1 VTSRIKDSILVFP
14 LSTVDTRPLFQVH
27 IFYLGKAN
35 LRRTKMIPEIEGM
48 TILMAEGIAGFIVFI
63 LFLKGFCLIGPNQVG
78 ILTKR
83 MLGRKMPEGQII
95 ARHGE
100 IGVQAKTLM
109 PGLYW
114 RMPVIWSFMKVP
126 VVAIDIASIGIV
138 ESIDGE
144 PLPKGRVLADEVE
157 CNQFQDA
164 EMFLANH
171 GKKGPQVGILRP
183 GTYRINTRLFNVTSA
198 PAVKIEENTI
208 GIAVAKDGISLPS
221 GYVIA
226 PKAMNS
232 DGTEVDHKA
241 YQNGQLFIDSKGY
254 RGPQLDT
261 LQPGIYF
268 INPNLFDIKIEDVA
282 EVLPGYVAVIRS
294 NVGLELERAPEG
306 PKATGE
312 IKLAGPIHE
321 DVEKILIIDK
331 YTRGIWRD
339 PVAPGKYNLNT
350 VAFSAYQ
357 VPTSAVTIDWASEG
371 RIGTEVKGVKPTEA
385 KAAGV
390 LYSFDPLKVT
400 SKDGFQLEVN
410 VRMVIR
416 IQPANA
422 AYIIARFGSV
432 ANLIDQIVHPLIDSS
447 FRNKAGEKK
456 AIDFFQSRT
465 DLQTEALIH
474 AKDKFSEY
482 NVEAQNLLIAYI
494 DIPKDLLDTQTKK
507 EIANQQQAQYDQEA
521 MAQEKRIAVMEKSA
535 RADKQKDV
543 IDAKLSIDINNDR
556 AEAKVKEADGNR
568 RSVILQAQGTR
579 ESTILVAQGTKESTI
594 LVADAN
600 SYKSKIEGDGVAAA
614 YNAQKDAIGQQN
626 VAIIKLI
633 QEIAA
638 GNIQIVPQVLVQGGD
653 SGAGGNLFNV
663 WLSQMISQNIP
674 KNAAKDIKEAAE

>member
-1 VTSRIKDSILVFP
+1 
-14 LSTVDTRPLFQVH
+14 
-27 IFYLGKAN
+27 
-35 LRRTKMIPEIEGM
+35 MITGM
-48 TILMAEGIAGFIVFI
+48 TGMTEWLGIGIVAFIVFMFI
-63 LFLKGFCLIGPNQVG
+63 VRGFCLIGPNQVG
-78 ILTKR
+78 ILTKN
-83 MLGRKMPEGQII
+83 MLGKKMPEGQII
-95 ARHGE
+95 ARNGE
-100 IGVQAKTLM
+100 IGVQARTLM

-114 RMPVIWSFMKVP
+114 RMPIIWSFAKVP
-126 VVAIDIASIGIV
+126 VVTVDIASIGVV

-183 GTYRINTRLFNVTSA
+183 GTYRINSRMFNIAKA
-198 PAVKIEENTI
+198 PAIKIAENTI
-208 GIAVAKDGISLPS
+208 GIAVARDGIPLPT

-226 PKAMNS
+226 PKALKD
-232 DGTEVDHKA
+232 DGTESDHKS
-241 YQNGQLFIDSKGY
+241 YQNGQLFIDNKGY

-261 LQPGIYF
+261 LQPGIYY
-268 INPNLFDIKIEDVA
+268 INPNLFDIKIESVA

-294 NVGLELERAPEG
+294 NVGLELERALEGPEG
-306 PKATGE
+306 TTREG
-312 IKLAGPIHE
+312 KLGGPIHE
-321 DVEKILIIDK
+321 DVEKILITNK
-331 YTRGIWRD
+331 YTRGIWRE
-339 PVAPGKYNLNT
+339 PIAPGKYNLNS
-350 VAFSAYQ
+350 VAFTAYQ
-357 VPTSAVTIDWASEG
+357 VPTSAVTIDWATEG
-371 RIGTEVKGVKPTEA
+371 RIGTEVKGIKSAET
-385 KAAGV
+385 KAAAV

-416 IQPANA
+416 IQPGNA

-465 DLQTEALIH
+465 DLQTEALAH
-474 AKDKFSEY
+474 AKERFSEY

-521 MAQEKRIAVMEKSA
+521 MAQEKRIAVMEKSS

-556 AEAKVKEADGNR
+556 AEARVKEADGIR
-568 RSVILQAQGTR
+568 RSVILQ
-579 ESTILVAQGTKESTI
+579 AQGTKESTI
-594 LVADAN
+594 LVADGN

-614 YNAQKDAIGQQN
+614 YTAQKEAIGQQN

-638 GNIQIVPQVLVQGGD
+638 GKIQIVPQVLVGGGEG
-653 SGAGGNLFNV
+653 SSSGNLLTA
-663 WLSQMISQNIP
+663 WLAQMISQNVS
-674 KNAAKDIKEAAE
+674 KKAESEAKPAE

>member
-1 VTSRIKDSILVFP
+1 MT
-14 LSTVDTRPLFQVH
+14 TVL
-27 IFYLGKAN
+27 IG
-35 LRRTKMIPEIEGM
+35 
-48 TILMAEGIAGFIVFI
+48 GIVLCLAVFIVLLFI
-63 LFLKGFCLIGPNQVG
+63 LKGFCLIGANQVG
-78 ILTKR
+78 ILTKN
-83 MLGRKMPEGQII
+83 MFGKKMPEGQII

-100 IGVQAKTLM
+100 IGVQASTLM

-114 RMPVIWSFMKVP
+114 RLPIIWSFTKVP
-126 VVAIDIASIGIV
+126 VVTIDIASIGIV

-183 GTYRINTRLFNVTSA
+183 GTYRINSILFNINKA
-198 PAVKIEENTI
+198 PAVKIDENTI
-208 GIAVAKDGISLPS
+208 GIAVAKDGIPLPS

-226 PKAMNS
+226 PKAQNA
-232 DGTEVDHKA
+232 DGIEADHKA

-268 INPNLFDIKIEDVA
+268 INPNLFDIKVEGVA

-294 NVGLELERAPEG
+294 NVGLDLERAPVGPELTTKEG
-306 PKATGE
+306 RLG
-312 IKLAGPIHE
+312 GPIHE
-321 DVEKILIIDK
+321 DVEKILITNK
-331 YTRGIWRD
+331 YTRGIWRE
-339 PVAPGKYNLNT
+339 PIAPGKYNLNAIAFT
-350 VAFSAYQ
+350 VYQ

-416 IQPANA
+416 IQPGNA

-465 DLQTEALIH
+465 VLQTEALAH
-474 AKDKFSEY
+474 AQERFSEY

-521 MAQEKRIAVMEKSA
+521 LAQEKRIAVMEKAS

-556 AEAKVKEADGNR
+556 AEAMVKAADGSR
-568 RSVILQAQGTR
+568 RSVIL
-579 ESTILVAQGTKESTI
+579 EAQGTKEATI
-594 LVADAN
+594 LVADGN
-600 SYKSKIEGDGVAAA
+600 SYKSKIEGDGIAAA
-614 YNAQKDAIGQQN
+614 YNAQKEAIGQQN

-638 GNIQIVPQVLVQGGD
+638 GKIQIVPQVLVGGGEG
-653 SGAGGNLFNV
+653 SASGNLFNA
-663 WLSQMISQNIP
+663 WLSQMISQNAT
-674 KNAAKDIKEAAE
+674 KK

>member
-1 VTSRIKDSILVFP
+1 
-14 LSTVDTRPLFQVH
+14 
-27 IFYLGKAN
+27 
-35 LRRTKMIPEIEGM
+35 MIGW
-48 TILMAEGIAGFIVFI
+48 IALGFIGFI
-63 LFLKGFCLIGPNQVG
+63 FLLFILKGFCLIGANQVG
-78 ILTKR
+78 ILTKN
-83 MLGRKMPEGQII
+83 MLGKKMPEGQII

-100 IGVQAKTLM
+100 IGVQARTLM

-114 RMPVIWSFMKVP
+114 RLPIIWSFTKVP
-126 VVAIDIASIGIV
+126 VVTVENATIGIV

-144 PLPKGRVLADEVE
+144 PLSRGRVLADEVE
-157 CNQFQDA
+157 SNQFQDA

-183 GTYRINTRLFNVTSA
+183 GTYRINTRLFNITKA
-198 PAVKIEENTI
+198 PAIKIAENTI
-208 GIAVAKDGISLPS
+208 GVAVAKDGIPLPS

-226 PKAMNS
+226 PKALNA
-232 DGTEVDHKA
+232 DGTEADHKA
-241 YQNGQLFIDSKGY
+241 YQNGQRFIDSKGY

-268 INPNLFDIKIEDVA
+268 INPNLFDIRIENVA

-294 NVGLELERAPEG
+294 NVGLELERTPQG
-306 PKATGE
+306 PDHATGE
-312 IKLAGPIHE
+312 GKLSGPIHE
-321 DVEKILIIDK
+321 DVEKILITNK
-331 YTRGIWRD
+331 YTRGIWRE
-339 PVAPGKYNLNT
+339 PIAPGKYNLNAI
-350 VAFSAYQ
+350 AFTAYQ

-371 RIGTEVKGVKPTEA
+371 RIGTEVKGIKSPET
-385 KAAGV
+385 KAAAV

-416 IQPANA
+416 IQPGNA

-465 DLQTEALIH
+465 DLQTEALAH
-474 AKDKFSEY
+474 AKERFSEY

-543 IDAKLSIDINNDR
+543 IDAKLSIDINHDM

-568 RSVILQAQGTR
+568 RSVILQAQGTK
-579 ESTILVAQGTKESTI
+579 ESTMLVAQG
-594 LVADAN
+594 N

-614 YNAQKDAIGQQN
+614 YVAQKEAIGQQN
-626 VAIIKLI
+626 VAVIKLV

-638 GNIQIVPQVLVQGGD
+638 GKIQIVPQVLVGGGE
-653 SGAGGNLFNV
+653 GATSGNLFNA
-663 WLSQMISQNIP
+663 WLSQMLAQNTP
-674 KNAAKDIKEAAE
+674 KKEE

>member
-1 VTSRIKDSILVFP
+1 MMGWIVLGVAVLVALLIL
-14 LSTVDTRPLFQVH
+14 LRGLRLIRP
-27 IFYLGKAN
+27 N
-35 LRRTKMIPEIEGM
+35 E
-48 TILMAEGIAGFIVFI
+48 
-63 LFLKGFCLIGPNQVG
+63 VG
-78 ILTKR
+78 ILTKN
-83 MLGRKMPEGQII
+83 MFGKKMPEGQVI
-95 ARHGE
+95 AREGE
-100 IGVQAKTLM
+100 IGIRASTLM

-114 RMPVIWSFMKVP
+114 KLPIVWSFTKVP
-126 VVAIDIASIGIV
+126 VVTIGVDSIGVV

-144 PLPKGRVLADEVE
+144 PLPKGRVLGDEVE

-164 EMFLANH
+164 SMFLAGH

-183 GTYRINTRLFNVTSA
+183 GTYRINGKLFSV
-198 PAVKIEENTI
+198 AVAKAVRIAENTI
-208 GIAVAKDGISLPS
+208 GIAIAKDGIPLPP
-221 GYVIA
+221 GYIIA
-226 PKAMNS
+226 PKATNV
-232 DGTEVDHKA
+232 DGTEADHKF

-261 LQPGIYF
+261 LQPGLYY
-268 INPNLFDIKIEDVA
+268 INPLLFDIKPEYVA

-294 NVGLELERAPEG
+294 NVGLELERSAER
-306 PKATGE
+306 PKPTTGE
-312 IKLAGPIHE
+312 GKLTGPVHE
-321 DVEKILIIDK
+321 DVERILITDK
-331 YTRGIWRD
+331 YTRGIWSE

-350 VAFSAYQ
+350 IAFTPYQ

-371 RIGTEVKGVKPTEA
+371 RIGTEVKGTKPPEVKD
-385 KAAGV
+385 AAV
-390 LYSFDPLKVT
+390 LYKFDPLKVT

-465 DLQTEALIH
+465 DLQTEALVH
-474 AKDKFSEY
+474 AKERFSEY

-494 DIPKDLLDTQTKK
+494 DIPKELLDTQTKK

-521 MAQEKRIAVMEKSA
+521 LAQEKRIAVMEKSS

-556 AEAKVKEADGNR
+556 AEAKVREADGDR
-568 RSVILQAQGTR
+568 RSVILRAH
-579 ESTILVAQGTKESTI
+579 GTKESTI
-594 LVADAN
+594 LVADGNA
-600 SYKSKIEGDGVAAA
+600 YQSKTEGEGVAAA
-614 YNAQKDAIGQQN
+614 YEAQKEAIGQQN

-638 GNIQIVPQVLVQGGD
+638 GKIQIVPQVLVGGG
-653 SGAGGNLFNV
+653 SSASGNLFNA
-663 WLSQMISQNIP
+663 WLSQMIAQNAP
-674 KNAAKDIKEAAE
+674 KAKEDKDN

>member
-1 VTSRIKDSILVFP
+1 MMEGWIV
-14 LSTVDTRPLFQVH
+14 
-27 IFYLGKAN
+27 LG
-35 LRRTKMIPEIEGM
+35 IVV
-48 TILMAEGIAGFIVFI
+48 LMAVAVMISGFR
-63 LFLKGFCLIGPNQVG
+63 LIQANEVG
-78 ILTKR
+78 ILTRNMFGK
-83 MLGRKMPEGQII
+83 KMPEGQII
-95 ARHGE
+95 ARNGE
-100 IGVQAKTLM
+100 VGVQARILM

-114 RMPVIWSFMKVP
+114 RLPIIWSFTKVP
-126 VVAIDIASIGIV
+126 VVTVDDDSIGLI
-138 ESIDGE
+138 ESVDGE

-157 CNQFQDA
+157 CNQFQDG

-183 GTYRINTRLFNVTSA
+183 GTYRINTKLFSVTTA
-198 PAVKIEENTI
+198 PAIKIPENSI
-208 GIAVAKDGISLPS
+208 GIAIAKDGIPLPT
-221 GYVIA
+221 GYIVA
-226 PKAMNS
+226 PKAQTD
-232 DGTEVDHKA
+232 DGIEADHKF

-261 LQPGIYF
+261 LQPGIYY
-268 INPNLFDIKIEDVA
+268 INPHLFDIKTESVA
-282 EVLPGYVAVIRS
+282 EVLPGYVAVVRS
-294 NVGLELERAPEG
+294 NVGLELEREPEG
-306 PKATGE
+306 PRPATGE
-312 IKLAGPIHE
+312 GKLCGPIHE
-321 DVEKILIIDK
+321 DVEKLLITNR
-331 YTRGIWRD
+331 YTRGIWRE
-339 PVAPGKYNLNT
+339 PIAPGKYNLNT
-350 VAFSAYQ
+350 LAFTAYQ

-371 RIGTEVKGVKPTEA
+371 RIGTEVKGVKPSEA

-416 IQPANA
+416 VQPGNA

-465 DLQTEALIH
+465 DLQTEALAH
-474 AKDKFSEY
+474 AKEKFSEY

-521 MAQEKRIAVMEKSA
+521 LAQEKRIAVMEKAS

-556 AEAKVKEADGNR
+556 AEAKVREADGNR
-568 RSVILQAQGTR
+568 RSVIL
-579 ESTILVAQGTKESTI
+579 EAQGTKEATI
-594 LVADAN
+594 LVADGNA
-600 SYKSKIEGDGVAAA
+600 YKSRTEGDGVAAA
-614 YNAQKDAIGQQN
+614 YDAQKEAIGQQN

-638 GNIQIVPQVLVQGGD
+638 GKIQIVPQILVGGGD
-653 SGAGGNLFNV
+653 GSTSGNLFNA

-674 KNAAKDIKEAAE
+674 RKEEK

>member
-1 VTSRIKDSILVFP
+1 M
-14 LSTVDTRPLFQVH
+14 TV
-27 IFYLGKAN
+27 I
-35 LRRTKMIPEIEGM
+35 I
-48 TILMAEGIAGFIVFI
+48 EGIAAGIFALIVLLFII
-63 LFLKGFCLIGPNQVG
+63 RGFCLIAANQVG
-78 ILTKR
+78 ILTKN
-83 MLGRKMPEGQII
+83 MLGKKMPPGHIL
-95 ARHGE
+95 ARNGE
-100 IGVQAKTLM
+100 VGVQAKTLM

-114 RMPVIWSFMKVP
+114 RMPIIWTFTKVP
-126 VVAIDIASIGIV
+126 VVTVDNNSIGVV

-157 CNQFQDA
+157 SNQFQDA

-183 GTYRINTRLFNVTSA
+183 GTYRINTVLFKISRA
-198 PAVKIEENTI
+198 PAIKIAENTI
-208 GIAVAKDGISLPS
+208 GIAVSKDGIPLPS
-221 GYVIA
+221 GYIVA
-226 PKAMNS
+226 PTAQS
-232 DGTEVDHKA
+232 HDGVEADHKS
-241 YQNGQLFIDSKGY
+241 YQNGQLFIDSRGY
-254 RGPQLDT
+254 RGPQLNT
-261 LQPGIYF
+261 LQPGIYY
-268 INPNLFDIKIEDVA
+268 INPNLFDIKIESVA

-294 NVGLELERAPEG
+294 NVGLELERTTEG
-306 PKATGE
+306 PRQTTGE
-312 IKLAGPIHE
+312 GKLCGPIHE
-321 DVEKILIIDK
+321 DVEKILITDK
-331 YTRGIWRD
+331 YTRGIWRE
-339 PVAPGKYNLNT
+339 PIAPGKYNLNSI
-350 VAFSAYQ
+350 AFSPYQ

-371 RIGTEVKGVKPTEA
+371 RIGTEVKGIKPTEA

-465 DLQTEALIH
+465 DLQTEALAH
-474 AKDKFSEY
+474 AKERFSEY

-521 MAQEKRIAVMEKSA
+521 MAQEKRIAVMEKAS

-556 AEAKVKEADGNR
+556 AEAMVREADGKR
-568 RSVILQAQGTR
+568 RSVILEAQGTR
-579 ESTILVAQGTKESTI
+579 ESTILMAQGTKESTI
-594 LVADAN
+594 LVADGN
-600 SYKSKIEGDGVAAA
+600 SYKSKTEGDGVAAA
-614 YNAQKDAIGQQN
+614 YNAQKEALGQQN
-626 VAIIKLI
+626 VAVIKLV

-638 GNIQIVPQVLVQGGD
+638 GKIQIVPQILVEGGD
-653 SGAGGNLFNV
+653 GSKGGNLFNA
-663 WLSQMISQNIP
+663 WLAQMVSQN
-674 KNAAKDIKEAAE
+674 ATQREAK

>member
-1 VTSRIKDSILVFP
+1 MLEMIIWTASI
-14 LSTVDTRPLFQVH
+14 
-27 IFYLGKAN
+27 
-35 LRRTKMIPEIEGM
+35 
-48 TILMAEGIAGFIVFI
+48 IVAFI
-63 LFLKGFCLIGPNQVG
+63 LLVLLLRGFCLIRASQVG
-78 ILTKR
+78 ILTKN
-83 MLGRKMPEGQII
+83 MFGKKMPEGQII

-100 IGVQAKTLM
+100 IGIRAKTLM

-114 RMPVIWSFMKVP
+114 RLPIIWSFVKVP
-126 VVAIDIASIGIV
+126 VVTVDIASIGII

-183 GTYRINTRLFNVTSA
+183 GTYRINTILFNIAKA
-198 PAVKIEENTI
+198 PAVKIPANSI
-208 GIAVAKDGISLPS
+208 GIAIAKDGIPLPT
-221 GYVIA
+221 GYIIA
-226 PKAMNS
+226 PKAQNA
-232 DGTEVDHKA
+232 DGTEADHKS
-241 YQNGQLFIDSKGY
+241 YQNGQLFIDCKGY

-261 LQPGIYF
+261 LQPGIYY
-268 INPNLFDIKIEDVA
+268 INPNLFDIKVEEVA
-282 EVLPGYVAVIRS
+282 EVPPGYVAVIRS
-294 NVGLELERAPEG
+294 NVGLELERASEG
-306 PKATGE
+306 PDETTGE
-312 IKLAGPIHE
+312 GKLRGPIHE

-339 PVAPGKYNLNT
+339 PIAPGKYNLNT
-350 VAFSAYQ
+350 IAFTAYQ

-371 RIGTEVKGVKPTEA
+371 RIGTEVKGIKPTAA

-416 IQPANA
+416 IQPGNA

-465 DLQTEALIH
+465 DLQTEALAH
-474 AKDKFSEY
+474 AKERFSEY

-521 MAQEKRIAVMEKSA
+521 LAQEKRIAVMEKSS

-556 AEAKVKEADGNR
+556 AEARVKEADGIR
-568 RSVILQAQGTR
+568 RSVILQ
-579 ESTILVAQGTKESTI
+579 AQGTKESTI
-594 LVADAN
+594 LVADGN

-614 YNAQKDAIGQQN
+614 YNAQKEAIGQQN

-638 GNIQIVPQVLVQGGD
+638 GKIQIVPQILVGGGD
-653 SGAGGNLFNV
+653 SSGGGNLFNA
-663 WLSQMISQNIP
+663 WLAQMLSQNLP
-674 KNAAKDIKEAAE
+674 KKEEK

>member
-1 VTSRIKDSILVFP
+1 MMTQEILV
-14 LSTVDTRPLFQVH
+14 
-27 IFYLGKAN
+27 
-35 LRRTKMIPEIEGM
+35 MIEWVA
-48 TILMAEGIAGFIVFI
+48 LCFVAFIALI

-78 ILTKR
+78 ILTKN

-114 RMPVIWSFMKVP
+114 RMPVIWSFTKVP
-126 VVAIDIASIGIV
+126 VVTVDIGSIGIV

-164 EMFLANH
+164 EMFLSNH

-183 GTYRINTRLFNVTSA
+183 GTYRINSRLFDIAKA
-198 PAVKIEENTI
+198 PAVRVGENTI
-208 GIAVAKDGISLPS
+208 GIAVAKDGIPLPS

-226 PKAMNS
+226 PKALNK

-282 EVLPGYVAVIRS
+282 EVPPGYVVVIRS
-294 NVGLELERAPEG
+294 NVGLELERTADG
-306 PKATGE
+306 PSGTTGE
-312 IKLAGPIHE
+312 GKFSGPIHE
-321 DVEKILIIDK
+321 DVEKLLIIDK

-350 VAFSAYQ
+350 IAFSAYQ

-371 RIGTEVKGVKPTEA
+371 RIGTEVKGIKPSEA

-474 AKDKFSEY
+474 AKERFSEY

-543 IDAKLSIDINNDR
+543 IDAKLSIDINNDM
-556 AEAKVKEADGNR
+556 AEAKVKEADGYR
-568 RSVILQAQGTR
+568 RSVILQ
-579 ESTILVAQGTKESTI
+579 SQGTKESTI
-594 LVADAN
+594 LVADGN

-614 YNAQKDAIGQQN
+614 YNAQKEALGQQN

-638 GNIQIVPQVLVQGGD
+638 GKIQIVPQILVEGGN
-653 SGAGGNLFNV
+653 AGTSGNLFNA
-663 WLSQMISQNIP
+663 WLTQMISQNVLRNEGKEI
-674 KNAAKDIKEAAE
+674 KAAD

>member
-1 VTSRIKDSILVFP
+1 MTVITGMLGGVV
-14 LSTVDTRPLFQVH
+14 LSL
-27 IFYLGKAN
+27 
-35 LRRTKMIPEIEGM
+35 
-48 TILMAEGIAGFIVFI
+48 IAFIVLLI
-63 LFLKGFCLIGPNQVG
+63 ILKGFCLIGAHEVG
-78 ILTKR
+78 ILTKN
-83 MLGRKMPEGQII
+83 MFGKKMPAGQII

-100 IGVQAKTLM
+100 IGVQASTLM

-114 RMPVIWSFMKVP
+114 RMPVIWSFTKVP
-126 VVAIDIASIGIV
+126 VVTVDIASIGIA

-183 GTYRINTRLFNVTSA
+183 GTYRINSKLFNITKA
-198 PAVKIEENTI
+198 PALKIRENTI
-208 GIAVAKDGISLPS
+208 GVAVAKDGIPLPM

-226 PKAMNS
+226 PKSLNH
-232 DGTEVDHKA
+232 DGTEADHKA

-268 INPNLFDIKIEDVA
+268 INPNLFDIKVEDVA

-294 NVGLELERAPEG
+294 NVGLELERSLVGPEQAAKEG
-306 PKATGE
+306 RLG
-312 IKLAGPIHE
+312 GPIHE
-321 DVEKILIIDK
+321 DVEKILITDK
-331 YTRGIWRD
+331 YTRGIWRE
-339 PVAPGKYNLNT
+339 PIAPGKYNLNAI
-350 VAFSAYQ
+350 AFTAYQ
-357 VPTSAVTIDWASEG
+357 VPTSAVTIDWATEG
-371 RIGTEVKGVKPTEA
+371 RIGTEVKGVRSPET
-385 KAAGV
+385 KAAAV

-416 IQPANA
+416 IQPGNA

-465 DLQTEALIH
+465 DLQTEALVH
-474 AKDKFSEY
+474 AKDRFAEY

-521 MAQEKRIAVMEKSA
+521 MAQEKRIAVMEKSS

-543 IDAKLSIDINNDR
+543 IDAKLSIDINSDR

-568 RSVILQAQGTR
+568 RSVILQAQGT
-579 ESTILVAQGTKESTI
+579 KESTI
-594 LVADAN
+594 MVADGN

-614 YNAQKDAIGQQN
+614 YIAQKDAIGQQN
-626 VAIIKLI
+626 VAIIKLV

-638 GNIQIVPQVLVQGGD
+638 GKIQIVPQVLVGGGEG
-653 SGAGGNLFNV
+653 SSSGNLFNT
-663 WLSQMISQNIP
+663 WLAQMIAQNVP
-674 KNAAKDIKEAAE
+674 KNEGKETKAAE

>member
-1 VTSRIKDSILVFP
+1 MTVLIGGIVLCLV
-14 LSTVDTRPLFQVH
+14 LL
-27 IFYLGKAN
+27 
-35 LRRTKMIPEIEGM
+35 
-48 TILMAEGIAGFIVFI
+48 IVLLAI
-63 LFLKGFCLIGPNQVG
+63 LKGFCLVGANQVG
-78 ILTKR
+78 ILTKN
-83 MLGRKMPEGQII
+83 MLGKKMPEGQII

-100 IGVQAKTLM
+100 IGVQASTLM

-114 RMPVIWSFMKVP
+114 RLPIIWSFTKVP
-126 VVAIDIASIGIV
+126 VVTVDIASIGIV

-183 GTYRINTRLFNVTSA
+183 GTYRINSILFNINKA
-198 PAVKIEENTI
+198 PAVKIDENTI
-208 GIAVAKDGISLPS
+208 GIAVAKDGIPLPT

-226 PKAMNS
+226 PKAQNA
-232 DGTEVDHKA
+232 DGTEADHKS

-268 INPNLFDIKIEDVA
+268 INPNLFDIKVESVA
-282 EVLPGYVAVIRS
+282 EVLPGYVTVIRS
-294 NVGLELERAPEG
+294 NVGLDLERAPIGPELTTKEG
-306 PKATGE
+306 
-312 IKLAGPIHE
+312 KLCGPIHE
-321 DVEKILIIDK
+321 DVEKILITNK
-331 YTRGIWRD
+331 YTRGIWRE
-339 PVAPGKYNLNT
+339 PIAPGKYNLNAI
-350 VAFSAYQ
+350 AFTAYQ

-416 IQPANA
+416 IQPGNA

-465 DLQTEALIH
+465 VLQTEALAH
-474 AKDKFSEY
+474 AQERFSEY

-521 MAQEKRIAVMEKSA
+521 LAQEKRIAVMEKAS

-556 AEAKVKEADGNR
+556 AEAMVKEADGNR
-568 RSVILQAQGTR
+568 RSVILQAQGT
-579 ESTILVAQGTKESTI
+579 KEATI
-594 LVADAN
+594 LVADGN

-614 YNAQKDAIGQQN
+614 YNAQKEAIGQQN

-638 GNIQIVPQVLVQGGD
+638 GKIQIVPQVLVGGGEG
-653 SGAGGNLFNV
+653 SASGNLFNA
-663 WLSQMISQNIP
+663 WLSQMISQN
-674 KNAAKDIKEAAE
+674 AAKK

>member
-1 VTSRIKDSILVFP
+1 MITWMISWVGICTIGFFVLMYILC
-14 LSTVDTRPLFQVH
+14 
-27 IFYLGKAN
+27 
-35 LRRTKMIPEIEGM
+35 
-48 TILMAEGIAGFIVFI
+48 
-63 LFLKGFCLIGPNQVG
+63 GFCLIGPNQVG
-78 ILTKR
+78 ILTKN
-83 MLGRKMPEGQII
+83 MFGKKMPEGQII

-114 RMPVIWSFMKVP
+114 RMPIIWSFAKVP
-126 VVAIDIASIGIV
+126 VVAIDNDTIGVV

-183 GTYRINTRLFNVTSA
+183 GTYRINSRLFHIDMV
-198 PAVKIEENTI
+198 PAVKITENTV
-208 GIAVAKDGISLPS
+208 GIAVAKDGIPLPT
-221 GYVIA
+221 GYIIA
-226 PKAMNS
+226 PKAQNP
-232 DGTEVDHKA
+232 DGSEADHKA
-241 YQNGQLFIDSKGY
+241 FQNGQLFIDSKGY

-261 LQPGIYF
+261 LQPGIYY
-268 INPNLFDIKIEDVA
+268 INPNLFDIKLADVA

-294 NVGLELERAPEG
+294 NVGLELERTPHG
-306 PKATGE
+306 PNLTTGE
-312 IKLAGPIHE
+312 GRLAGPIHE
-321 DVEKILIIDK
+321 DVEKILITNK
-331 YTRGIWRD
+331 FTRGIWRE
-339 PVAPGKYNLNT
+339 PIAPGKYNLNT
-350 VAFSAYQ
+350 IAFSVYQ

-371 RIGTEVKGVKPTEA
+371 RIGTEIKGIKPKEA
-385 KAAGV
+385 KDAGV

-416 IQPANA
+416 VQPANA
-422 AYIIARFGSV
+422 AYVIARFGSV

-474 AKDKFSEY
+474 AKEKFSEY

-543 IDAKLSIDINNDR
+543 IDAKLSIEINNDR
-556 AEAKVKEADGNR
+556 AEAKVREADGNR

-579 ESTILVAQGTKESTI
+579 ESTILTAQGTKESTI

-614 YNAQKDAIGQQN
+614 YNAQKEAIGQQN
-626 VAIIKLI
+626 VAIIKLV

-638 GNIQIVPQVLVQGGD
+638 GKIQIVPQVLVGG
-653 SGAGGNLFNV
+653 GEGAAGGNLFNA
-663 WLSQMISQNIP
+663 WLSQMIAQNVSKP
-674 KNAAKDIKEAAE
+674 EKQEGKAME

>member
-1 VTSRIKDSILVFP
+1 MMTVLIGGIVLCLV
-14 LSTVDTRPLFQVH
+14 VV
-27 IFYLGKAN
+27 
-35 LRRTKMIPEIEGM
+35 
-48 TILMAEGIAGFIVFI
+48 IVLLI
-63 LFLKGFCLIGPNQVG
+63 ILKGFCLIRAYQVG
-78 ILTKR
+78 ILTKN
-83 MLGRKMPEGQII
+83 MFGNKMPEGQII

-100 IGVQAKTLM
+100 IGVQARTLM

-114 RMPVIWSFMKVP
+114 KPPIIWSFTKVP
-126 VVAIDIASIGIV
+126 VVTVDIASIGIV

-183 GTYRINTRLFNVTSA
+183 GTYRINTILFNINKA
-198 PAVKIEENTI
+198 PAVKINDNTI
-208 GIAVAKDGISLPS
+208 GIAVAKDGIPLPS

-226 PKAMNS
+226 PKAQNA
-232 DGTEVDHKA
+232 DGTEADHKA

-268 INPNLFDIKIEDVA
+268 INPNLFDIKVEGVA

-294 NVGLELERAPEG
+294 NVGLDLERAPVGPELTTKEG
-306 PKATGE
+306 
-312 IKLAGPIHE
+312 KLGGPIHE
-321 DVEKILIIDK
+321 DVEKILITNK
-331 YTRGIWRD
+331 YTRGIWRE
-339 PVAPGKYNLNT
+339 PIAPGKYNLNAI
-350 VAFSAYQ
+350 AFTPYQ

-416 IQPANA
+416 IQPGNA

-465 DLQTEALIH
+465 VLQTEALAH
-474 AKDKFSEY
+474 AQERFSEY

-521 MAQEKRIAVMEKSA
+521 LAQEKRIAVMEKAS

-556 AEAKVKEADGNR
+556 AEAMVKEADGSR
-568 RSVILQAQGTR
+568 RSVILQAQGT
-579 ESTILVAQGTKESTI
+579 KEATI
-594 LVADAN
+594 LVADGN

-614 YNAQKDAIGQQN
+614 YNAQKEAIGQQN

-638 GNIQIVPQVLVQGGD
+638 GKIQIVPQVLVGGGD
-653 SGAGGNLFNV
+653 SASGNLFNA
-663 WLSQMISQNIP
+663 WLSQMISQNAP
-674 KNAAKDIKEAAE
+674 KNERK

>member
-1 VTSRIKDSILVFP
+1 
-14 LSTVDTRPLFQVH
+14 VD
-27 IFYLGKAN
+27 
-35 LRRTKMIPEIEGM
+35 
-48 TILMAEGIAGFIVFI
+48 
-63 LFLKGFCLIGPNQVG
+63 
-78 ILTKR
+78 
-83 MLGRKMPEGQII
+83 
-95 ARHGE
+95 
-100 IGVQAKTLM
+100 
-109 PGLYW
+109 
-114 RMPVIWSFMKVP
+114 
-126 VVAIDIASIGIV
+126 IDSIGIV

-183 GTYRINTRLFNVTSA
+183 GTYRINTKLFNITNA
-198 PAVKIEENTI
+198 PAVKIAENTV
-208 GIAVAKDGISLPS
+208 GIAIAKDGIPLPP
-221 GYVIA
+221 GYIIA
-226 PKAMNS
+226 PKAQNQ
-232 DGTEVDHKA
+232 DGTETDHKS

-261 LQPGIYF
+261 LQPGIYY
-268 INPNLFDIKIEDVA
+268 INPNLFDINIEHVA

-294 NVGLELERAPEG
+294 NVGLELERAPLGPTQTSGEG
-306 PKATGE
+306 
-312 IKLAGPIHE
+312 KLAGPIHE
-321 DVEKILIIDK
+321 DVEKILITDK
-331 YTRGIWRD
+331 NTRGIWRE

-350 VAFSAYQ
+350 IAFSAYQ
-357 VPTSAVTIDWASEG
+357 VPTSAITIDWASEG

-465 DLQTEALIH
+465 DLQTEALAH
-474 AKDKFSEY
+474 AKERFSEY

-521 MAQEKRIAVMEKSA
+521 LAQEKRIAVMEKAS

-556 AEAKVKEADGNR
+556 AEAKVREADGNR
-568 RSVILQAQGTR
+568 RAVILQAQGTR

-614 YNAQKDAIGQQN
+614 YNAQKEAIGQQN

-638 GNIQIVPQVLVQGGD
+638 GKIQIVPQVLVQGAD
-653 SGAGGNLFNV
+653 GAASGNLFNA
-663 WLSQMISQNIP
+663 WLSQMITQNMP
-674 KNAAKDIKEAAE
+674 KNEEKGEVAKE

>member
-1 VTSRIKDSILVFP
+1 LITGMLALVASGIVVIGVLLLIL
-14 LSTVDTRPLFQVH
+14 S
-27 IFYLGKAN
+27 
-35 LRRTKMIPEIEGM
+35 
-48 TILMAEGIAGFIVFI
+48 
-63 LFLKGFCLIGPNQVG
+63 GFCLIGPNEVG
-78 ILTKR
+78 ILTKN
-83 MLGRKMPEGQII
+83 MFGKKMPEGQII
-95 ARHGE
+95 ARNGE
-100 IGVQAKTLM
+100 IGVQARTLM

-114 RMPVIWSFMKVP
+114 KLPIVWSFTKVP
-126 VVAIDIASIGIV
+126 VVMVDIDSIGIV

-144 PLPKGRVLADEVE
+144 PLPKGRVLGDEVE
-157 CNQFQDA
+157 SNQFQDA

-183 GTYRINTRLFNVTSA
+183 GTYRINTRLFNITTA
-198 PAVKIEENTI
+198 PAVTIAENTV
-208 GIAVAKDGISLPS
+208 GIAVAKDGIPLPS

-226 PKAMNS
+226 PKARNI
-232 DGTEVDHKA
+232 DGTEADHKA

-261 LQPGIYF
+261 LQPGIYY
-268 INPNLFDIKIEDVA
+268 INPNLFDIKVENVA

-294 NVGLELERAPEG
+294 NVGLELERAPQGPVGSTQEG
-306 PKATGE
+306 
-312 IKLAGPIHE
+312 KLCGPIHE
-321 DVEKILIIDK
+321 DVEKILITDK
-331 YTRGIWRD
+331 YTRGIWRE
-339 PVAPGKYNLNT
+339 PIAPGKYNLNA
-350 VAFSAYQ
+350 VAFTAYE

-371 RIGTEVKGVKPTEA
+371 RIGTEVKGVKSPEA
-385 KAAGV
+385 KAEVKGVKSPETKAAAV

-416 IQPANA
+416 IQPGNA

-465 DLQTEALIH
+465 DLQTEALAH
-474 AKDKFSEY
+474 AKERFSEY

-521 MAQEKRIAVMEKSA
+521 LAQEKRIAVMEKSS

-568 RSVILQAQGTR
+568 RSAILQAQGTK
-579 ESTILVAQGTKESTI
+579 ESTILMAQGTKESTI
-594 LVADAN
+594 LVADGN

-614 YNAQKDAIGQQN
+614 YIAQKEAIGQQN
-626 VAIIKLI
+626 VAIIKLV

-638 GNIQIVPQVLVQGGD
+638 GKIQIVPQVLVGGGEG
-653 SGAGGNLFNV
+653 SASGNLFNA
-663 WLSQMISQNIP
+663 WLSQMISQNAP
-674 KNAAKDIKEAAE
+674 KSEGK

>member
-1 VTSRIKDSILVFP
+1 
-14 LSTVDTRPLFQVH
+14 
-27 IFYLGKAN
+27 
-35 LRRTKMIPEIEGM
+35 MMPEI
-48 TILMAEGIAGFIVFI
+48 TGIAGWMVECIIAFIVLIF
-63 LFLKGFCLIGPNQVG
+63 FLKGLCLIGPNQVG
-78 ILTKR
+78 ILTKN
-83 MLGRKMPEGQII
+83 MLGKKMPEGQII
-95 ARHGE
+95 ARNGE

-114 RMPVIWSFMKVP
+114 RMPIIWAFAKVP
-126 VVAIDIASIGIV
+126 VVMIDISSIGIV

-157 CNQFQDA
+157 CNQFQNA

-183 GTYRINTRLFNVTSA
+183 GTYRINSKLFRIALA

-208 GIAVAKDGISLPS
+208 GIAVAKDGIPLPS

-268 INPNLFDIKIEDVA
+268 INPDLFDIKIENVA

-306 PKATGE
+306 PDKATGE
-312 IKLAGPIHE
+312 GRLSGPIHE
-321 DVEKILIIDK
+321 DVEKILIINK

-350 VAFSAYQ
+350 IAFSAYQ

-371 RIGTEVKGVKPTEA
+371 RIETEVRGVKPSEA

-474 AKDKFSEY
+474 AKDRFAEY

-556 AEAKVKEADGNR
+556 AEAMVKEADGNR
-568 RSVILQAQGTR
+568 RSMILQAQGT
-579 ESTILVAQGTKESTI
+579 KEATI
-594 LVADAN
+594 LVADGN

-614 YNAQKDAIGQQN
+614 YNAQKEAIGRQN

-638 GNIQIVPQVLVQGGD
+638 GKIQIVPQVLVEGGNG
-653 SGAGGNLFNV
+653 GAGGNLFNA
-663 WLSQMISQNIP
+663 WLTQMISQNVLQNEG
-674 KNAAKDIKEAAE
+674 KEIKASDQSAGG

>member
-1 VTSRIKDSILVFP
+1 MMTVMMGGIILCLVVIIV
-14 LSTVDTRPLFQVH
+14 LLV
-27 IFYLGKAN
+27 I
-35 LRRTKMIPEIEGM
+35 LR
-48 TILMAEGIAGFIVFI
+48 
-63 LFLKGFCLIGPNQVG
+63 GFCLIGANQVG
-78 ILTKR
+78 ILTKN
-83 MLGRKMPEGQII
+83 MFGKKMPAGQII

-100 IGVQAKTLM
+100 IGVQAMTLM

-114 RMPVIWSFMKVP
+114 RFPIIWSFTKVP
-126 VVAIDIASIGIV
+126 VETVGITSVGIV

-183 GTYRINTRLFNVTSA
+183 GTYRINSRLFNITKA
-198 PAVKIEENTI
+198 PAVKIDENTI
-208 GIAVAKDGISLPS
+208 GIAVAKDGIPLPT

-226 PKAMNS
+226 PKALN
-232 DGTEVDHKA
+232 DNGTEADHKS

-268 INPNLFDIKIEDVA
+268 INPNLFDIKVEDVA
-282 EVLPGYVAVIRS
+282 EVLPGYAAVIRS
-294 NVGLELERAPEG
+294 NVGLELERTPVGPELTTKEG
-306 PKATGE
+306 
-312 IKLAGPIHE
+312 KLGGPIHE
-321 DVEKILIIDK
+321 DVEKILITDK
-331 YTRGIWRD
+331 YTRGIWRE
-339 PVAPGKYNLNT
+339 PVAPGKYNLNAI
-350 VAFSAYQ
+350 AFTAYQ

-371 RIGTEVKGVKPTEA
+371 KIGTEVKGVKPTEA

-416 IQPANA
+416 IQPGNA

-465 DLQTEALIH
+465 DLQTEALAH
-474 AKDKFSEY
+474 AKERFSEY

-521 MAQEKRIAVMEKSA
+521 LAQEKRIAVMEKSS

-556 AEAKVKEADGNR
+556 AEATVKEADGKR
-568 RSVILQAQGTR
+568 RSVILQAQGT
-579 ESTILVAQGTKESTI
+579 KEATI
-594 LVADAN
+594 LVADGN

-614 YNAQKDAIGQQN
+614 YNAQKEAIGQQN

-638 GNIQIVPQVLVQGGD
+638 GKIQIVPQVLVGGGEG
-653 SGAGGNLFNV
+653 SASGNLFNA
-663 WLSQMISQNIP
+663 WLSQMISQNAP
-674 KNAAKDIKEAAE
+674 KNEG

>member
-1 VTSRIKDSILVFP
+1 
-14 LSTVDTRPLFQVH
+14 
-27 IFYLGKAN
+27 
-35 LRRTKMIPEIEGM
+35 MM
-48 TILMAEGIAGFIVFI
+48 TEWIALGIAGFIFI
-63 LFLKGFCLIGPNQVG
+63 IFVLNGFCLIGSNQVG
-78 ILTKR
+78 ILTKN
-83 MLGRKMPEGQII
+83 MFGRKMPAGQII

-100 IGVQAKTLM
+100 TGVRARTLM

-114 RMPVIWSFMKVP
+114 RMPVIWSFSKVP
-126 VVAIDIASIGIV
+126 VVTVDIGTIGTV

-144 PLPKGRVLADEVE
+144 PLLKGRVLADEVE

-171 GKKGPQVGILRP
+171 GRKGPQVGILRP
-183 GTYRINTRLFNVTSA
+183 GTYRINTRLFNINKA
-198 PAVKIEENTI
+198 LAVKIEENRI
-208 GIAVAKDGISLPS
+208 GIAIAKDGIPLPT

-226 PKAMNS
+226 PKAMND
-232 DGTEVDHKA
+232 DGAEADHKS

-254 RGPQLDT
+254 RGPQLET

-268 INPNLFDIKIEDVA
+268 INPNLFDIKVEDVA
-282 EVLPGYVAVIRS
+282 EVLPGYVGVIRS
-294 NVGLELERAPEG
+294 NVGLELERTPDG
-306 PKATGE
+306 PDKTSKDG
-312 IKLAGPIHE
+312 KLGGPIHE
-321 DVEKILIIDK
+321 DVEKILITDK
-331 YTRGIWRD
+331 YTRGIWRE
-339 PVAPGKYNLNT
+339 PIAPGKYNLNA
-350 VAFSAYQ
+350 VAFTAYQ

-371 RIGTEVKGVKPTEA
+371 RIGTEVKGVKPSEA

-400 SKDGFQLEVN
+400 SKDGFLLEVN

-416 IQPANA
+416 IQPGNA
-422 AYIIARFGSV
+422 AFIIARFGSV

-465 DLQTEALIH
+465 ALQTEALIH
-474 AKDKFSEY
+474 AKERFSEY

-521 MAQEKRIAVMEKSA
+521 LAQEKRIAVMEKSA

-556 AEAKVKEADGNR
+556 AEANVKEADGVR
-568 RSVILQAQGTR
+568 RSMILQ
-579 ESTILVAQGTKESTI
+579 AQGTKESTI

-614 YNAQKDAIGQQN
+614 YNAQKEAIGQQN
-626 VAIIKLI
+626 VAVIKLI

-638 GNIQIVPQVLVQGGD
+638 GKIQIVPQILVEGGE
-653 SGAGGNLFNV
+653 GGTTGNLFNA
-663 WLSQMISQNIP
+663 WLSQMISQNTP
-674 KNAAKDIKEAAE
+674 KIEGKDTESI

>member
-1 VTSRIKDSILVFP
+1 MMMSETIGWTASI
-14 LSTVDTRPLFQVH
+14 
-27 IFYLGKAN
+27 
-35 LRRTKMIPEIEGM
+35 
-48 TILMAEGIAGFIVFI
+48 IAAFI
-63 LFLKGFCLIGPNQVG
+63 LLVLFLRGFCLIRASQVG
-78 ILTKR
+78 ILTR
-83 MLGRKMPEGQII
+83 NMLGKKMPEGQII

-114 RMPVIWSFMKVP
+114 RPPIIWSFAKVP
-126 VVAIDIASIGIV
+126 VVTVDIASIGII

-183 GTYRINTRLFNVTSA
+183 GTYRINTILFSIAKA
-198 PAVKIEENTI
+198 PAVKIPANTI
-208 GIAVAKDGISLPS
+208 GIAIAKDGITLPT
-221 GYVIA
+221 GYIVA
-226 PKAMNS
+226 PKAQNA
-232 DGTEVDHKA
+232 DGTEADHKS

-261 LQPGIYF
+261 LQPGIYY
-268 INPNLFDIKIEDVA
+268 INPNLFEIKVEEVA

-294 NVGLELERAPEG
+294 NVGLELERTPEG
-306 PKATGE
+306 PDKSTGE
-312 IKLAGPIHE
+312 GKLCGPIHE
-321 DVEKILIIDK
+321 DVEKILITDK
-331 YTRGIWRD
+331 YTRGIWRE
-339 PVAPGKYNLNT
+339 PIAPGKYNLNT
-350 VAFSAYQ
+350 IAFTAYQ

-371 RIGTEVKGVKPTEA
+371 RIGTEVKGIKPTEA

-416 IQPANA
+416 IQPGNA

-465 DLQTEALIH
+465 DLQTEALAH
-474 AKDKFSEY
+474 AKERFSEY

-521 MAQEKRIAVMEKSA
+521 LAQEKRIAVMEKSS

-556 AEAKVKEADGNR
+556 AEARVKEADGIR
-568 RSVILQAQGTR
+568 RSVILQ
-579 ESTILVAQGTKESTI
+579 AQGTKESTI
-594 LVADAN
+594 LVADGNA
-600 SYKSKIEGDGVAAA
+600 YKSKIEGDGVAAA
-614 YNAQKDAIGQQN
+614 YNAQKEAIGQQN

-638 GNIQIVPQVLVQGGD
+638 GKIQIVPQILVGGGD
-653 SGAGGNLFNV
+653 SSGGGNLFNA
-663 WLSQMISQNIP
+663 WLAQMLSQTVP
-674 KNAAKDIKEAAE
+674 KKEEK

>member
-1 VTSRIKDSILVFP
+1 MTPVTIEIIAAGLV
-14 LSTVDTRPLFQVH
+14 VV
-27 IFYLGKAN
+27 IV
-35 LRRTKMIPEIEGM
+35 
-48 TILMAEGIAGFIVFI
+48 LMVI
-63 LFLKGFCLIGPNQVG
+63 LKGFYLIGPNEVG
-78 ILTKR
+78 ILTKN
-83 MLGRKMPEGQII
+83 MFGKKMPAGQVI
-95 ARHGE
+95 ARNGE

-114 RMPVIWSFMKVP
+114 KLPVIWSFTKVP
-126 VVAIDIASIGIV
+126 VVTVDIDSVGIV

-157 CNQFQDA
+157 SNQFQDA

-183 GTYRINTRLFNVTSA
+183 GTYRINTRLFYISKA
-198 PAVKIEENTI
+198 PALKIAENTI
-208 GIAVAKDGISLPS
+208 GIAVAKDGIPLPN

-226 PKAMNS
+226 PKALN
-232 DGTEVDHKA
+232 DNGAEADHKS

-261 LQPGIYF
+261 LQPGIYY

-294 NVGLELERAPEG
+294 NVGIELERSVLGPDLAVKEG
-306 PKATGE
+306 RLG
-312 IKLAGPIHE
+312 GPIHE
-321 DVEKILIIDK
+321 DVEKILITDK
-331 YTRGIWRD
+331 YTRGIWRE
-339 PVAPGKYNLNT
+339 PVAPGKYNLNAI
-350 VAFSAYQ
+350 AFTAYQ

-371 RIGTEVKGVKPTEA
+371 KIGTDVKGVKPVDA

-416 IQPANA
+416 IQPGNA
-422 AYIIARFGSV
+422 AYVIARFGSV

-465 DLQTEALIH
+465 DLQTEALAH
-474 AKDKFSEY
+474 AKERFSEY

-556 AEAKVKEADGNR
+556 AEAMVKEADGKR
-568 RSVILQAQGTR
+568 RSVIL
-579 ESTILVAQGTKESTI
+579 EAQGTKEAI
-594 LVADAN
+594 MLVADAN
-600 SYKSKIEGDGVAAA
+600 SHKSRIEGDGVAAA
-614 YNAQKDAIGQQN
+614 YNAQKAAIGQQN

-638 GNIQIVPQVLVQGGD
+638 GKIQIVPQVLVGGGEG
-653 SGAGGNLFNV
+653 SASGNLFNA
-663 WLSQMISQNIP
+663 WLSQMMVQSTP
-674 KNAAKDIKEAAE
+674 KKEE

>member
-1 VTSRIKDSILVFP
+1 MIHWILYWVVAF
-14 LSTVDTRPLFQVH
+14 
-27 IFYLGKAN
+27 
-35 LRRTKMIPEIEGM
+35 
-48 TILMAEGIAGFIVFI
+48 IALIFI
-63 LFLKGFCLIGPNQVG
+63 LRGFCLIGPNQVG
-78 ILTKR
+78 ILTKN
-83 MLGRKMPEGQII
+83 MFGRKMPAGQII
-95 ARHGE
+95 ARQKE
-100 IGVQAKTLM
+100 IGVRARTLM

-114 RMPVIWSFMKVP
+114 RLPIIWTFTKVP
-126 VVAIDIASIGIV
+126 VVTVEVASIGIV

-183 GTYRINTRLFNVTSA
+183 GTYRINSKLFNITKA
-198 PAVKIEENTI
+198 PAVRIAENTI
-208 GIAVAKDGISLPS
+208 GIAVARDGIPLPT

-226 PKAMNS
+226 PKALNE
-232 DGTEVDHKA
+232 DGSEADHKA
-241 YQNGQLFIDSKGY
+241 YQNGQLFIDSQGY

-268 INPNLFDIKIEDVA
+268 INPNLFDIKVENVA
-282 EVLPGYVAVIRS
+282 EVFPGYVAVIRS

-306 PKATGE
+306 PEGTTREGR
-312 IKLAGPIHE
+312 LGGPIHE
-321 DVEKILIIDK
+321 DVEKILITNK
-331 YTRGIWRD
+331 YTRGIWRE
-339 PVAPGKYNLNT
+339 PIAPGKYNLNT
-350 VAFSAYQ
+350 IAFSPYE

-371 RIGTEVKGVKPTEA
+371 RIGTEVKGIKPTEA
-385 KAAGV
+385 MAAGV

-416 IQPANA
+416 IQPGNA

-465 DLQTEALIH
+465 DLQTEALVH
-474 AKDKFSEY
+474 AKERFSEY

-521 MAQEKRIAVMEKSA
+521 MAQEKRIAVMEKSS

-568 RSVILQAQGTR
+568 RSMILQ
-579 ESTILVAQGTKESTI
+579 AQGTKESTI
-594 LVADAN
+594 LVADGN

-614 YNAQKDAIGQQN
+614 YNAQKEAIGQQN

-638 GNIQIVPQVLVQGGD
+638 GKIQIVPQVLVGGGD
-653 SGAGGNLFNV
+653 ASASGNLFNA
-663 WLSQMISQNIP
+663 WMSQMISQNVP
-674 KNAAKDIKEAAE
+674 KNEGKEIKTSE

>member
-1 VTSRIKDSILVFP
+1 MTMLEMIKWTASI
-14 LSTVDTRPLFQVH
+14 
-27 IFYLGKAN
+27 
-35 LRRTKMIPEIEGM
+35 
-48 TILMAEGIAGFIVFI
+48 IAAFIVLI
-63 LFLKGFCLIGPNQVG
+63 LFLRGFCLIGAYQVG
-78 ILTKR
+78 ILTKN
-83 MLGRKMPEGQII
+83 MFGRKMPEGQII

-114 RMPVIWSFMKVP
+114 RLPIIWTFRKVP
-126 VVAIDIASIGIV
+126 VVTVDIASIGIV

-183 GTYRINTRLFNVTSA
+183 GTYRINTILFSVAKA
-198 PAVKIEENTI
+198 PAVKIAANTI
-208 GIAVAKDGISLPS
+208 GIAIAKDGIPLPT
-221 GYVIA
+221 GYIIA
-226 PKAMNS
+226 PKAQNK
-232 DGTEVDHKA
+232 DGAEADHKS

-261 LQPGIYF
+261 LQPGIYY
-268 INPNLFDIKIEDVA
+268 INPNLFDIKIEEVA

-294 NVGLELERAPEG
+294 NVGLELERASEG
-306 PKATGE
+306 PDRTTGE
-312 IKLAGPIHE
+312 GKLGGPIHE
-321 DVEKILIIDK
+321 DVEKILITDK
-331 YTRGIWRD
+331 YTRGIWRE
-339 PVAPGKYNLNT
+339 PIAPGKYNLNA
-350 VAFSAYQ
+350 VAFTAYQ
-357 VPTSAVTIDWASEG
+357 VPTSAVTIDWATEG
-371 RIGTEVKGVKPTEA
+371 RIGTEVKGIKPTEA

-416 IQPANA
+416 IQPGNA

-465 DLQTEALIH
+465 DLQTEALAH
-474 AKDKFSEY
+474 AKERFSEY

-521 MAQEKRIAVMEKSA
+521 LAQEKRIAVMEKSS

-556 AEAKVKEADGNR
+556 AEARVKEADGIR
-568 RSVILQAQGTR
+568 RSVILQ
-579 ESTILVAQGTKESTI
+579 AQGTKESTI
-594 LVADAN
+594 LVADGN

-614 YNAQKDAIGQQN
+614 YNAQKEAIGQQN

-638 GNIQIVPQVLVQGGD
+638 GKIQIVPQILVGGGEG
-653 SGAGGNLFNV
+653 SASGNLFNA
-663 WLSQMISQNIP
+663 WLAQMLSQNPP
-674 KNAAKDIKEAAE
+674 KKEEK

>member
-1 VTSRIKDSILVFP
+1 MVI
-14 LSTVDTRPLFQVH
+14 
-27 IFYLGKAN
+27 
-35 LRRTKMIPEIEGM
+35 GM
-48 TILMAEGIAGFIVFI
+48 TGWIVLCFVAFIVLLLI
-63 LFLKGFCLIGPNQVG
+63 LRGFCLIGANQVG
-78 ILTKR
+78 ILTKN
-83 MLGRKMPEGQII
+83 MFGKKMPEGQII

-100 IGVQAKTLM
+100 IGVQARTLM

-114 RMPVIWSFMKVP
+114 RVPIIWSFNKIP
-126 VVAIDIASIGIV
+126 VVTVDIASIGIV

-157 CNQFQDA
+157 CNQFQNA

-183 GTYRINTRLFNVTSA
+183 GTYRINLKLFNITKA
-198 PAVKIEENTI
+198 PAIKIAENTI
-208 GIAVAKDGISLPS
+208 GIAVAKDGIPLPT

-226 PKAMNS
+226 PKALND
-232 DGTEVDHKA
+232 DGSEADHKA

-261 LQPGIYF
+261 LQPGIYY
-268 INPNLFDIKIEDVA
+268 INPDLFDIKVEAVA

-294 NVGLELERAPEG
+294 NVGLELERALEGPEG
-306 PKATGE
+306 TTKEG
-312 IKLAGPIHE
+312 KLSGPIHE
-321 DVEKILIIDK
+321 DVEKILITDK
-331 YTRGIWRD
+331 YTRGIWRE
-339 PVAPGKYNLNT
+339 PIAPGKYNLNS
-350 VAFSAYQ
+350 VAFTAYQ
-357 VPTSAVTIDWASEG
+357 VPTSAVTIDWATEG
-371 RIGTEVKGVKPTEA
+371 RIGTEVKGVKSPET
-385 KAAGV
+385 KAAAV

-416 IQPANA
+416 IQPGNA

-465 DLQTEALIH
+465 DLQTEALVH
-474 AKDKFSEY
+474 AKERFSEY

-521 MAQEKRIAVMEKSA
+521 QAQEKRIAVMEKSS

-543 IDAKLSIDINNDR
+543 IDAKLSIDINSDR

-568 RSVILQAQGTR
+568 RSVILQAQGT
-579 ESTILVAQGTKESTI
+579 KESTI
-594 LVADAN
+594 LVADGN

-614 YNAQKDAIGQQN
+614 YNAQKEAIGQQN

-638 GNIQIVPQVLVQGGD
+638 GKIQIVPQVLVGGGD
-653 SGAGGNLFNV
+653 ASVSGNLFNA
-663 WLSQMISQNIP
+663 WLSQMIAQNVP
-674 KNAAKDIKEAAE
+674 KNEGKEIKTNE